1 MSHNI
6 ISFSGRLGSGKT
18 ELASICEQYGYKKLY
33 FALPLKQLCADLL
46 DVSIDELNILKRN
59 NTPINITVGKDWVD
73 IIHETT
79 NIPFDNVNK
88 MIGGKT
94 IQTVRELLQV
104 VGTDVIRTY
113 NPHWH
118 VQQIESMID
127 PNEKYV
133 IDDVRFPNEKAMVE
147 KLNGICW
154 YIIRPILSNVSN
166 HESETALD
174 WRQFDNIIVN
184 NKTLTY
190 LKYHWEVF
198 MSKGHDESLEQRRNV
213 YINMVGHDDVVGK
226 LGDLIINNE
235 DEKTFT
241 LKDALF
247 IHEDEFKYT
256 PKFINNINVKSVE
269 ERDNDAL
276 VTYND
281 DTYEKVTNIFQI
293 EDLKKYI

>member
-6 ISFSGRLGSGKT
+6 IAFSGRLGSGKT

-59 NTPINITVGKDWVD
+59 NTPINVTVGKDWVD

-118 VQQIESMID
+118 VQQIKSMID

-133 IDDVRFPNEKAMVE
+133 IDDVRFPNEKEMVE
-147 KLNGICW
+147 SLNGVCW
-154 YIIRPILSNVSN
+154 YVIRPILSNVSN
-166 HESETALD
+166 HESETALE

-184 NKTLTY
+184 NKRLPY

-213 YINMVGHDDVVGK
+213 YLNMVGHDDVVGK

-269 ERDNDAL
+269 ECDNCVS

-281 DTYEKVTNIFQI
+281 DSCEKITNIFQI
-293 EDLKKYI
+293 EDLKRYI

>member
-6 ISFSGRLGSGKT
+6 IAFSGRLASGKT
-18 ELASICEQYGYKKLY
+18 ELASICEQYGYKKIY

-46 DVSIDELNILKRN
+46 DISIDELNILKRN
-59 NTPINITVGKDWVD
+59 NTPINITVSNDWVD

-79 NIPFDNVNK
+79 NIPFENVNK

-94 IQTVRELLQV
+94 IHTVRELLQG

-118 VQQIESMID
+118 VEQIESLLD

-147 KLNGICW
+147 KLNGVCW
-154 YIIRPILSNVSN
+154 YIIRPILSNISN

-184 NKTLTY
+184 NQTLTY

-198 MSKGHDESLEQRRNV
+198 MAKGHDESLEQRRKI
-213 YINMVGHDDVVGK
+213 YLNMVANDDVVGK
-226 LGDLIINNE
+226 IGDLIVNVA

-241 LKDALF
+241 VKDALF
-247 IHEDEFKYT
+247 INEDEFNYT
-256 PKFINNINVKSVE
+256 PKFVNNINIKNIEVQ
-269 ERDNDAL
+269 NDGAL
-276 VTYND
+276 VIYND
-281 DTYEKVTNIFQI
+281 NSLEKVTNVFQL
-293 EDLKKYI
+293 EDLKKYL